1 MDLKT
6 FNPNGVGVD
15 NGAYYGL
22 PFTPEEA
29 ALVLVSAPWDVTVS
43 YGAGTALAPDALI
56 EASTQLD
63 LYDASA
69 PGAWLEGIATADID
83 ISLLRARKLRADAE
97 RVIEHLEEGGAPDD
111 ERIERRLRRI
121 NEGCAAMND
130 NIYRQARQWLSQ
142 GKVVGLVGGDHSTPY
157 GLIRAVAEKESSL
170 GILHIDAH
178 CDLREAYEGF
188 EFSHAS
194 IMFNV
199 LRDLPQVRK
208 FVQVGVRDY
217 CDAEAER
224 AASDGRISMF
234 DSRSLAR
241 AGFAGTTW
249 AESCRRIVD
258 ELIYERIAVE
268 ARVLRDFA
276 PHCTPEHRALIRQRA
291 AAYDELAKAET
302 LDFNR
307 LYEADTRLHETWFSA
322 MGKMYLWRTLQNA
335 HADYSRFRMLDTL
348 TTGGL
353 AEVVADHHNLIDAIE
368 RCDLAAFEPLVERH
382 LYGGIR
388 RLGSKLT
395 EEYADLF

>member
-69 PGAWLEGIATADID
+69 PGAWLGGIATADID
-83 ISLLRARKLRADAE
+83 YSLQEESRKLRADAE

-157 GLIRAVAEKESSL
+157 GLIRAVAEKEGSL

-199 LRDLPQVRK
+199 LRDLPQVSK
-208 FVQVGVRDY
+208 LVQVGVRDY

-224 AASDGRISMF
+224 AASDGRIAMF

-258 ELIYERIAVE
+258 ELPEVVYISFDIDGLTIEHCPHTGTPVPGGITFEQVVYLMECVADSDRRIAGFDLVE
-268 ARVLRDFA
+268 VVPCPEDKIDAVVGARVLYKL
-276 PHCTPEHRALIRQRA
+276 C
-291 AAYDELAKAET
+291 
-302 LDFNR
+302 
-307 LYEADTRLHETWFSA
+307 
-322 MGKMYLWRTLQNA
+322 
-335 HADYSRFRMLDTL
+335 
-348 TTGGL
+348 GL
-353 AEVVADHHNLIDAIE
+353 ALRTSSAG
-368 RCDLAAFEPLVERH
+368 R
-382 LYGGIR
+382 G
-388 RLGSKLT
+388 
-395 EEYADLF
+395 